1 MSETLQMA
9 IAGIGLAGRR
19 HADAID
25 QLPGITLC
33 AIVETD
39 EEGQNYAASLNIPCH
54 VTLDDLFAEHSPDGV
69 ILATP
74 TTLHVSQGLA
84 CIRQGCPVLVEKP
97 LGTTFR
103 ECNGLVL
110 EAESKG
116 VPLMVGHHRRFNPII
131 CKAREVISNGEIG
144 NIRAVHINTW
154 FYKPDNYFD
163 NAPWR
168 KKFGAGPISVNLAHD
183 IDLIRYLCG
192 DVETVQGLSA
202 PSMRGYENEDIAAA
216 ILKFNN
222 GAIGTVT
229 VSDSIVAPWSW
240 ELTSG
245 EYPIYPPTSESSYWI
260 GGSHGSLSLPDL
272 RLWTHREGLRDWWT
286 PISATSLT
294 RESSDPLVNQI
305 SHFADVIRGKSKPLV
320 SGREGLQSL
329 KVIEAIQTAC
339 RKGIV
344 ISIDDY
350 DAGVIKHSFPY
361 SF

>member
-1 MSETLQMA
+1 MSETLRMA

-19 HADAID
+19 HAEAID
-25 QLPGITLC
+25 QLQGISLC
-33 AIVETD
+33 AVVEPD
-39 EEGQNYAASLNIPCH
+39 EVGQNYAANLNIPCH
-54 VTLDDLFAEHSPDGV
+54 ETLDELFAEHSPDGV

-74 TTLHVSQGLA
+74 TTLHVTQGLE

-97 LGTTFR
+97 LGTTSK
-103 ECNGLVL
+103 ECIRLVS
-110 EAESKG
+110 EAERNG
-116 VPLMVGHHRRFNPII
+116 VVLMVGHHRRFNPLIRRA
-131 CKAREVISNGEIG
+131 KEVISAGELG

-154 FYKPDNYFD
+154 FYKPDEYFE

-192 DVETVQGLSA
+192 EVEAVQGHSVPSA
-202 PSMRGYENEDIAAA
+202 RGYENEDVAAA
-216 ILKFNN
+216 VLQFSN
-222 GAIGTVT
+222 GAIGTIT

-245 EYPIYPPTSESSYWI
+245 EYPIYPPTSESCYWI
-260 GGSHGSLSLPDL
+260 GGSHGSFSLPDL
-272 RLWTHREGLRDWWT
+272 RLWTHCEGLRDWWT

-294 RESSDPLVNQI
+294 RGSSDPLVNQI

-320 SGREGLQSL
+320 PGREGLQSL

-339 RKGIV
+339 SEGIKV
-344 ISIDDY
+344 KIY
-350 DAGVIKHSFPY
+350 D
-361 SF
+361 

>member
-1 MSETLQMA
+1 MSETLRMA

-25 QLPGITLC
+25 QLPGISLC
-33 AIVETD
+33 AVVEPD
-39 EEGQNYAASLNIPCH
+39 EIGQNYATNLNIPCH
-54 VTLDDLFAEHSPDGV
+54 DTLDELFAEHSPDGV

-74 TTLHVSQGLA
+74 TTLHVTQGLE

-97 LGTTFR
+97 LGTTSK
-103 ECNGLVL
+103 ECIRLVS
-110 EAESKG
+110 EAERNG
-116 VPLMVGHHRRFNPII
+116 VVLMVGHHRRFNPLIRRA
-131 CKAREVISNGEIG
+131 KEVISAGELG

-154 FYKPDNYFD
+154 FYKPDEYFEK
-163 NAPWR
+163 APWR

-192 DVETVQGLSA
+192 EVEAVQGHSVRSA
-202 PSMRGYENEDIAAA
+202 RGYENEDVAAA
-216 ILKFNN
+216 VLQFSN
-222 GAIGTVT
+222 GAIGTIT

-245 EYPIYPPTSESSYWI
+245 EYPIYPPTSESCYWI

-294 RESSDPLVNQI
+294 RGSSDPLVNQI

-320 SGREGLQSL
+320 PGSEGLQSL
-329 KVIEAIQTAC
+329 KVIEAIQAAC
-339 RKGIV
+339 HKGIM
-344 ISIDDY
+344 ISIDD
-350 DAGVIKHSFPY
+350 
-361 SF
+361 